1 MSNQGQEPTFVP
13 DDERK
18 PIMGNEPSPGLQM
31 AAAAA
36 IAMMGEPDLAAGILK
51 RVAEMG
57 CPCGKGLIK
66 DAASEMLFHVDGS
79 EFTAECEPREAGP
92 TDEELREADYVT
104 ENLLSEL
111 RNRIDEL
118 EGQVLTLATGNDEWA
133 GVAESQRGKI
143 VELETTQVE
152 LLKTIDVL
160 EHRLRLAEAVA
171 INLDLERKQDGT
183 PLYRPYREAT
193 NRALKSW
200 RDG

>member
-1 MSNQGQEPTFVP
+1 MSDQEQKAAVITAADVAGNGATVAAPYPIGVP
-13 DDERK
+13 VAAVLAMAGVGAWNNGT
-18 PIMGNEPSPGLQM
+18 PI
-31 AAAAA
+31 A
-36 IAMMGEPDLAAGILK
+36 
-51 RVAEMG
+51 
-57 CPCGKGLIK
+57 CPCGKGLVT
-66 DAASEMLFHVDGS
+66 DAAGEMAFHEDGS
-79 EFTAECEPREAGP
+79 DFTADCEPLAALPYAGS

-193 NRALKSW
+193 NKALKSW